1 MPNRSDTNTPPQG
14 LLADLLADLDDYE
27 VAAIL
32 AVARIM
38 TAQSPP
44 SATTATTA
52 APAAQPLS

>member
-1 MPNRSDTNTPPQG
+1 MPNRSDINKPPQG
-14 LLADLLADLDDYE
+14 LLADLLADLDDDE

-38 TAQSPP
+38 TTQSPP
-44 SATTATTA
+44 SATTA